1 MAAAFR
7 PVDAGNGVGTL
18 RPDARAG
25 TDRWTQSQDV
35 QFVSGR
41 IEAVDREHRRVQR
54 DRPGCASGWTDLPP
68 CLDRRYSVDLPAA
81 RGGGRS
87 PSEGPGRGDF
97 IAGAQWPSHWL

>member
-7 PVDAGNGVGTL
+7 PGDAGNGVGPL
-18 RPDARAG
+18 RPYARTG

-41 IEAVDREHRRVQR
+41 IEAVDREHRRVHR
-54 DRPGCASGWTDLPP
+54 DRPGRASGWTDLPA
-68 CLDRRYSVDLPAA
+68 CLDRRYPVDLPAA
-81 RGGGRS
+81 RGRRRS

-97 IAGAQWPSHWL
+97 IAGT